1 MRESRVVVLV
11 GRHLR
16 LTLGQPSACGC
27 DTWARGLTWQDGVQ
41 EEEGDRDNIEGGQ
54 QRLQTPCTTGLRP
67 YANASGIGH

>member
-27 DTWARGLTWQDGVQ
+27 DTWARGLTRQDGVQ
-41 EEEGDRDNIEGGQ
+41 EEEGDRDNRG
-54 QRLQTPCTTGLRP
+54 RATTAIVLDQIDLK
-67 YANASGIGH
+67 YQFSNLYLLY